1 MKKKLKIILIMT
13 VVSILLICSFFI
25 TKKIYMNNIVKDIEI
40 TDTTKI
46 STDNIEL
53 PTEIKESD
61 NIGTLTIPTIY
72 LEKAPIKEGTELST
86 LADAIGHFT
95 STSIFNGNVG
105 LASHNRGSNASY
117 FANIHK
123 LKKGDN
129 IYFESIYGTKKYSVE
144 SILEISE
151 TDFSYLQDT
160 KDNRLT
166 LITCIKN
173 KPEKRL
179 CVQAIENFNN

>member
-1 MKKKLKIILIMT
+1 MRKKLKIILIIT
-13 VVSILLICSFFI
+13 AVIILFICSFFI
-25 TKKIYMNNIVKDIEI
+25 SKKVYMNNITKDIEI
-40 TDTTKI
+40 TDVTKTP
-46 STDNIEL
+46 TDDIEL

-86 LADAIGHFT
+86 ISKAIGHFT

-123 LKKGDN
+123 LKKGDE
-129 IYFESIYGTKKYSVE
+129 IYFKSIYGTKRYTVE
-144 SILEISE
+144 TVIEISE

-173 KPEKRL
+173 QPEKRL
-179 CVQAIENFNN
+179 CVQAIENYND

>member
-1 MKKKLKIILIMT
+1 MRKKIKIILIIT
-13 VVSILLICSFFI
+13 AVIILFICSFFI
-25 TKKIYMNNIVKDIEI
+25 SKKIYMNTITKDIEI
-40 TDTTKI
+40 TNVTKI
-46 STDNIEL
+46 PTDNIEL

-61 NIGTLTIPTIY
+61 NMGTLTIPTIY

-105 LASHNRGSNASY
+105 LASHNSGSNASY

-144 SILEISE
+144 SIFEISE
-151 TDFSYLQDT
+151 TDFNYLQDT
-160 KDNRLT
+160 EDNRLT

-179 CVQAIENFNN
+179 CVQAIEDFNN